1 MKIHI
6 ASAFDKNFI
15 SRALTAYKS
24 LAPHLK
30 EAEFWFLCLDKE
42 TKPIVNKLD
51 LPGVHCVD
59 VEEMNNQAL
68 IKTRRDRDAR
78 EFAMTSKSNF
88 LSHLINSGRVKN
100 GEMLV
105 LTDVDMIFYPPIK
118 ELFDKE
124 IKDADHSIF
133 LTPHNFPPKKEWLI
147 KEVGFYNLG
156 FITFK
161 INEHSSACIHKW
173 ANQCVEWCYLWHDYE
188 NNRYTDQL
196 YGQNWENE
204 YPGVLSLQNKGVNMG
219 TWSID
224 KYKITEKYSQFY
236 ADEEPISCY
245 HFHGLKLYVNKM
257 GKIKPYPI
265 CVYNKNLY
273 QDYINKLQESHDHLK
288 SIYKDWSYGISPH
301 PGILRIAKQKIWKII
316 KK

>member
-15 SRALTAYKS
+15 SRALTAYDS
-24 LAPHLK
+24 ITPHIK

-42 TKPIVNKLD
+42 TKPIMEKLN
-51 LPGVHCVD
+51 LPNTHYIN
-59 VEEMNNQAL
+59 VEEMKNEAL
-68 IKTRRDRDAR
+68 IKTREDRNDR

-88 LSHLINSGRVKN
+88 LSYLIKSNRIKT

-124 IKDADHSIF
+124 IRDENHSIF
-133 LTPHNFPPKKEWLI
+133 LTPHNFSKEKEWLI
-147 KEVGFYNLG
+147 KEVGYYNLG

-161 INEHSSACIHKW
+161 INEYSSACIHKW
-173 ANQCVEWCYLWHDYE
+173 ADQCVEWCYLWHDYE

-204 YPGVLSLQNKGVNMG
+204 YPGVSALQNKGVNMG
-219 TWSID
+219 TWSIN
-224 KYKITEKYSQFY
+224 KYKITKRGAQFY

-245 HFHGLKLYVNKM
+245 HFHGLKMYLDKK
-257 GKIKPYPI
+257 GKIHPYPV
-265 CVYNKNLY
+265 CVYHNDLY
-273 QDYINKLQESHDHLK
+273 NDYIKKLQGSQDKLR
-288 SIYKDWSYGISPH
+288 SIYKDWNYGMSPY
-301 PGILRIAKQKIWKII
+301 PGIFRIIKQKIWKKI
-316 KK
+316 K